1 LVLDVK
7 GIATRAGRLTPE
19 KEPTSYQLRGG
30 LSGLQSQSAC
40 CWEQKSKKLLQSR
53 IKYRLSIHPCRN
65 LVIAST

>member
-1 LVLDVK
+1 MLNQAQHHEDVWRSGDIAPLILTLVLDVK

-40 CWEQKSKKLLQSR
+40 C
-53 IKYRLSIHPCRN
+53 
-65 LVIAST
+65 